1 MSVMTAYN
9 RDEKAAEHAIS
20 EVALEAF
27 LLRDAGQDLSVRA
40 YTSTGRAD
48 EMT

>member
-27 LLRDAGQDLSVRA
+27 HYFEMRGK
-40 YTSTGRAD
+40 TSQYGRILPPA
-48 EMT
+48 EPTK